1 MSSRSQAALL
11 GGAFIGVLSAL
22 PFVSVGN
29 CCCLWILGG
38 GFLAAYLLQQ
48 EQAAA
53 VTIADGAAVGFLAGV
68 VGAFVHL
75 IVFVPLDL
83 VMAPLQGRLL
93 DRMMANARDLPPGM
107 RELLQSS
114 SRGQTSFGAHVA
126 FQFVPMLL
134 VGAVFAPVGGML
146 GALFTRRGFPPPAAD
161 TTDVP
166 PGPF

>member
-1 MSSRSQAALL
+1 MSPRSQAALL
-11 GGAFIGVLSAL
+11 GGTFIGVLSAL
-22 PFVSVGN
+22 PFISVGN

-48 EQAAA
+48 EQTAAI
-53 VTIADGAAVGFLAGV
+53 TIADGAAVGFLAGV

-75 IVFVPLDL
+75 LVFVPLDF

-107 RELLQSS
+107 RELLQSPG
-114 SRGQTSFGAHVA
+114 RGRTSFGAHLA

-134 VGAVFAPVGGML
+134 VGAAFAPVGGML
-146 GALFTRRGFPPPAAD
+146 GALFTTRGLPPPAAD
-161 TTDVP
+161 TSNLP
-166 PGPF
+166 PSPF